1 MKNKK
6 IISATVIALLA
17 PTLLNCQVALAEA
30 TNTQEAVATPEVT
43 AVSETD
49 ETTASSK
56 EEVVVP
62 ETSESEATTESSVP
76 TAPSETQ
83 DSETATSDSTPQ
95 ANEAGKD
102 AAATKDIAVLDP
114 EVGDVVINVLP
125 TLSVPKGSSFNAMD
139 GVSAYDNVN
148 KKDVTSDVKYT
159 IQYQNGPASFITV
172 PTVDTNTEGSYWI
185 TYKVSTDKG
194 TAEVTRWVMVVAEN
208 VGMYSVSVPNLTLPK
223 NADLA
228 AAIESN
234 AVVKDAYGKII
245 PSADAELFI
254 GGQYSTS
261 EVGTFTVEVGILSSE
276 YNTVTTTSTTV
287 TIVDPVKINAAD
299 KEIFVGDNF
308 DAANYATATGLDG
321 SGNTV
326 TLPAQLVSG
335 SVDTTT
341 PGIYNLEYKAEDS
354 FGNTAT
360 KTVTIT
366 VSEKTV
372 AKASVTAEDKVMYV
386 GDKLTKDMVMDWAT
400 FENIEGY
407 EYGFEVVGEAIKV
420 TQLGNKLVEP
430 GTHKIRYYATNGKD
444 TVETFITL
452 TVLASRD
459 EGGDGTGTDNNEDN
473 NAAGTVT
480 PTDNNNNAKKEPVK
494 EIKKKTEKQLPETG
508 AQESSMMLT
517 SIGLTLIASVY
528 FMKKRKENEFDLY

>member
-102 AAATKDIAVLDP
+102 AAATKDITVLDP

-148 KKDVTSDVKYT
+148 KKDVTGDVKYT
-159 IQYQNGPASFITV
+159 IQYQNGPTSFITV

-299 KEIFVGDNF
+299 KEIFVGDSF

-335 SVDTTT
+335 NVDTTT
-341 PGIYNLEYKAEDS
+341 PGTYTLEYKAEDS

-366 VSEKTV
+366 VSEKPV

-386 GDKLTKDMVMDWAT
+386 GDKLTTDMVMDWAT

-407 EYGFEVVGEAIKV
+407 EYGFEVVGEGIQI
-420 TQLGNKLVEP
+420 TEFGSKLVEP

-452 TVLASRD
+452 TVLASR
-459 EGGDGTGTDNNEDN
+459 GGDGTGTDNNEDN

-480 PTDNNNNAKKEPVK
+480 PTDNNNNTKKEPVK